1 MRCFI
6 FDRFQVEEFELG
18 IDRWVGLFLQ
28 QLLLGDIFLKICSS
42 KYNLFMLFLALIST
56 FGIFEI
62 ILRLVGS
69 QKNLFRRCSTS

>member
-42 KYNLFMLFLALIST
+42 KYNLFMLFLVLISK

-62 ILRLVGS
+62 ILVG
-69 QKNLFRRCSTS
+69 L